1 MIVEF
6 PLFGAGINYFPYEI
20 SVLRIFEPRYLLLI
34 GDSIKN
40 NQSFCVSKSLDNI
53 GQIVSEVQ
61 ILEHQDISNAEQ
73 VVVVECGD
81 AEGGGGGGGGKGL
94 DTKKRTFTFLRP
106 TILIF

>member
-53 GQIVSEVQ
+53 GQIVSEVE

-73 VVVVECGD
+73 VVVVQCMN
-81 AEGGGGGGGGKGL
+81 
-94 DTKKRTFTFLRP
+94 LRKVKN
-106 TILIF
+106 IFHYV